1 MNYYPDKSEIDFW
14 WYNLAL
20 IDNSTTEYIIYTQKF
35 KPCSHRKKRLLPQP
49 CCDSRGRG
57 VTQGRHNS
65 AAIWYAV
72 IQLAL
77 WQHWELSPHLWCA
90 FLPFTLLSVPR
101 FFFFFYSPVI
111 LFLSIALKEVIFFK
125 PLSPLSPCA
134 LLFQASLKVCIC
146 ILKNSHY
153 CYLETS

>member
-1 MNYYPDKSEIDFW
+1 MNYYPDKSDIDFW
-14 WYNLAL
+14 WCNPAL

-77 WQHWELSPHLWCA
+77 WQHWELSPPLWCA

-101 FFFFFYSPVI
+101 FFFSFFILRLSCSCPLHWKRLFFLNLYPLFPLVHFYSKHHSKSVSA
-111 LFLSIALKEVIFFK
+111 F
-125 PLSPLSPCA
+125 
-134 LLFQASLKVCIC
+134 
-146 ILKNSHY
+146 
-153 CYLETS
+153 